1 MTPTGVGFGL
11 ATAVSWGSADF
22 MGGSASRRTTPLAT
36 VVPSQAVALVI
47 AVLVL
52 VVVREPAP
60 PVAALAWA
68 GLAGCG
74 AFVALSCLYRAIV
87 TGAMGLVA
95 SIAAVVGAGLP
106 VIAGA
111 VFGERLTGADVIGIA
126 LALLAIVLVTRPA
139 EHSILTREGILL
151 ALLSGVGAGGFF
163 IGMGQSADAGGGTW
177 WPIALSHTTCLGLA
191 VIFLASAGG
200 LQRLPRSVLPTLT
213 LIGVTDVLGA
223 AFFLLAN
230 TQGSLAIAAVIAS
243 QHPAATTVLARII
256 TKERLARAQVAGIL
270 VAMVAIAL
278 IAVP

>member
-22 MGGSASRRTTPLAT
+22 LGGSASRRTTPLAT

-47 AVLVL
+47 AIIVL

-74 AFVALSCLYRAIV
+74 AFVALSCLYRALV
-87 TGAMGLVA
+87 SGAMGLVA

-111 VFGERLTGADVIGIA
+111 LLGERLSGADVMGIG
-126 LALLAIVLVTRPA
+126 LALVAIVLVTRPA

-151 ALLSGVGAGGFF
+151 ALLSGVGAGAFF

-191 VIFLASAGG
+191 VVVLASTGG
-200 LQRLPRSVLPTLT
+200 LQRLPRSVLPTLV

-230 TQGSLAIAAVIAS
+230 GQGSLSIAAVVAS
-243 QHPAATTVLARII
+243 QHPAATAVLARII
-256 TKERLARAQVAGIL
+256 TNERLARAQVSGIL
-270 VAMVAIAL
+270 LAMLAIAL

>member
-1 MTPTGVGFGL
+1 VTPTGVGFGL

-22 MGGSASRRTTPLAT
+22 LGGSASRQTTPLAT
-36 VVPSQAVALVI
+36 VVPSQAVALII
-47 AVLVL
+47 AIIVL

-60 PVAALAWA
+60 SVAALAWA

-111 VFGERLTGADVIGIA
+111 LFGERLSGADVIGIG

-139 EHSILTREGILL
+139 DQSILTREGILL

-163 IGMGQSADAGGGTW
+163 IGMGQSAAAGGETW
-177 WPIALSHTTCLGLA
+177 WPIVLSHTTCLGLA
-191 VIFLASAGG
+191 VVFLASSGG
-200 LQRLPRSVLPTLT
+200 LQRLPRGVLPTLV
-213 LIGVTDVLGA
+213 LIGLTDVLGG

-230 TQGSLAIAAVIAS
+230 GQGSLAIAAVIAS

-256 TKERLARAQVAGIL
+256 TKERLARAQVAGVL

>member
-1 MTPTGVGFGL
+1 VTPTGVGFGL

-22 MGGSASRRTTPLAT
+22 LGGSASRRTTPLAT

-47 AVLVL
+47 AIIVL

-60 PVAALAWA
+60 SLAALAWA

-74 AFVALSCLYRAIV
+74 AFVALSCLYRALT

-111 VFGERLTGADVIGIA
+111 LFGERLTAADAVGIS
-126 LALLAIVLVTRPA
+126 LALIAIVLVTRPA
-139 EHSILTREGILL
+139 EHSVLTREGIVL
-151 ALLSGVGAGGFF
+151 ALLSGVGAGCFF

-177 WPIALSHTTCLGLA
+177 WPIALSHSTCLGLA
-191 VIFLASAGG
+191 ILFLASTGG
-200 LQRLPRSVLPTLT
+200 VQRLPRSVVPTLVV
-213 LIGVTDVLGA
+213 IGVTDVLGA

-230 TQGSLAIAAVIAS
+230 GQGSLSIAAVIAS
-243 QHPAATTVLARII
+243 QHPAATAVLARLI
-256 TKERLARAQVAGIL
+256 TREHLARAQIAGIL
-270 VAMVAIAL
+270 VAMLAIAL

>member
-22 MGGSASRRTTPLAT
+22 LGGSVSRRTTPLAT

-47 AVLVL
+47 AIVVLI
-52 VVVREPAP
+52 VVREPAP
-60 PVAALAWA
+60 PVAALGWA
-68 GLAGCG
+68 GLAGVG
-74 AFVALSCLYRAIV
+74 AFVALSCLYRALT

-111 VFGERLTGADVIGIA
+111 IFGDRLTPADVVGVG

-139 EHSILTREGILL
+139 EQGILSREGIVL
-151 ALLSGVGAGGFF
+151 AILSGVGAGCFF

-191 VIFLASAGG
+191 FIFLAATGG
-200 LQRLPRSVLPTLT
+200 LQWPPRSVVPTLA
-213 LIGVTDVLGA
+213 LIGLTDVLGA

-230 TQGSLAIAAVIAS
+230 TQGSLSISAVIAS
-243 QHPAATTVLARII
+243 QHPAATAVLARVI
-256 TKERLARAQVAGIL
+256 TKERLARSQVAGIL
-270 VAMVAIAL
+270 VALLAIAL

>member
-1 MTPTGVGFGL
+1 VTPTGVGFGL

-22 MGGSASRRTTPLAT
+22 LGGSVSRRTTPLAT

-47 AVLVL
+47 AIVVLI
-52 VVVREPAP
+52 VVREPAP
-60 PVAALAWA
+60 PVAALGWA
-68 GLAGCG
+68 GLAGVG
-74 AFVALSCLYRAIV
+74 AFVALSCLYRALT

-111 VFGERLTGADVIGIA
+111 IFGDRLTPADVVGVG

-139 EHSILTREGILL
+139 EQGILSREGIVL
-151 ALLSGVGAGGFF
+151 AILSGVGAGCFF

-191 VIFLASAGG
+191 FIFLAATGG
-200 LQRLPRSVLPTLT
+200 LQWPPRSVVPTLA
-213 LIGVTDVLGA
+213 LIGLTDVLGA

-230 TQGSLAIAAVIAS
+230 TQGSLSISAVIAS
-243 QHPAATTVLARII
+243 QHPAATAVLARVI
-256 TKERLARAQVAGIL
+256 TKERLARSQVAGIL
-270 VAMVAIAL
+270 VALLAIAL